1 MSRLLAALLLALP
14 AAAVQATQVVDDFE
28 SGTDP
33 NSWSWMSGSPSNV
46 IGNGEIQAAGGNPG
60 AWFDSTAPYFAGHPS
75 FAAVPAAG
83 TPLRAAL
90 DSGTLHSAS
99 IDMQRLDTS
108 SVGNC
113 HPVYDLPSTFTLQL
127 FDLHTVGSD
136 PPTQIE
142 AHTIDGPAS
151 PAGNFA
157 WTSASFTI
165 PSDATDVPPGWVL
178 NAPPELNYTWTDL
191 MHNIDGIAFFPISPD
206 EITFDSCWELG
217 ADNIDVTYGEG
228 TDAIFEEGFEAT
240 PPGTDSVR
248 D

>member
-1 MSRLLAALLLALP
+1 MSRLLAVVLLALP

-33 NSWSWMSGSPSNV
+33 NNWSWLSGSPSNV
-46 IGNGEIQAAGGNPG
+46 IGNGVIQAEGGNPG
-60 AWFDSTAPYFAGHPS
+60 AWFDSTAPYFAGHPN
-75 FAAVPAAG
+75 FTAVPAAG
-83 TPLRAAL
+83 TPLRVAL

-108 SVGNC
+108 SVENC

-142 AHTIDGPAS
+142 AHTTDGPAS
-151 PAGNFA
+151 PGGTFP

-178 NAPPELNYTWTDL
+178 NAPPELNYTWADL
-191 MHNIDGIAFFPISPD
+191 MHNIDGIAFFPISPE

-217 ADNIDVTYGEG
+217 ADNVVVGYGEAD
-228 TDAIFEEGFEAT
+228 DAIFADGFDIIPQT
-240 PPGTDSVR
+240 N
-248 D
+248 